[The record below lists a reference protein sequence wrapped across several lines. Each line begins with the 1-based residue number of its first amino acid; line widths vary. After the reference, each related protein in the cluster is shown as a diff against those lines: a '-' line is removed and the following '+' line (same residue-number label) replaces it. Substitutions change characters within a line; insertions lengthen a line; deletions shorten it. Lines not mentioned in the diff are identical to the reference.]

1 MEQISQSIT
10 TPKETKQLGIFEENE
25 DSIKIIEW
33 PKLLENII
41 QKKDRLEINFK
52 YTESARSE
60 LIYEKLKLKHLELKD
75 KFDIIFVVKS
85 LSSMRIPLTYTS
97 I

>member
-1 MEQISQSIT
+1 LVYEYEIKNLKIMHYDLFRLK

-52 YTESARSE
+52 YTESDNERNIN
-60 LIYEKLKLKHLELKD
+60 LLGFGKWKD
-75 KFDIIFVVKS
+75 FKINGI
-85 LSSMRIPLTYTS
+85 
-97 I
+97 